1 MPRRLKVYN
10 FTITNLIYYVSIVL
24 LLEISKP
31 VYEFLVYQG
40 VDSFLFDPSSKTHF
54 LMYWDGSL
62 FNHCKDSAATFMN
75 LRPGGLTCKYVVE
88 YKQYTKEVDM
98 FNAEENLFKYGVKT
112 YETTCR
118 IDSLS
123 HFELYHHDDF
133 RLEPECVTII
143 TDQSKLPKIWVI
155 LI

>member
-1 MPRRLKVYN
+1 M
-10 FTITNLIYYVSIVL
+10 
-24 LLEISKP
+24 LEISKP

-40 VDSFLFDPSSKTHF
+40 VDSFLFDPPSKTHF

-98 FNAEENLFKYGVKT
+98 FNAEENRTYSNMESKHTKPLVALTLCHILSFIIMMIFVK
-112 YETTCR
+112 
-118 IDSLS
+118 SLNM
-123 HFELYHHDDF
+123 
-133 RLEPECVTII
+133 
-143 TDQSKLPKIWVI
+143 
-155 LI
+155 